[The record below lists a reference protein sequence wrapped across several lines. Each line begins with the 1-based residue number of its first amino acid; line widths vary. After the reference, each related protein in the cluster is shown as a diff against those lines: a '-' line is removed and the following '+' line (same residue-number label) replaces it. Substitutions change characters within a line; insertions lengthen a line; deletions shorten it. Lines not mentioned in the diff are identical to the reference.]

1 MDYTTLAKVAYECNI
16 HLQENG
22 PNLAALVTM
31 SKKVFFDRSS
41 NITSIQKTNLYIKR
55 EGFERLTAAA
65 S

>member
-31 SKKVFFDRSS
+31 SKKVFFDHVSFYM
-41 NITSIQKTNLYIKR
+41 QWDYIFGYLGYTWDAICK
-55 EGFERLTAAA
+55 